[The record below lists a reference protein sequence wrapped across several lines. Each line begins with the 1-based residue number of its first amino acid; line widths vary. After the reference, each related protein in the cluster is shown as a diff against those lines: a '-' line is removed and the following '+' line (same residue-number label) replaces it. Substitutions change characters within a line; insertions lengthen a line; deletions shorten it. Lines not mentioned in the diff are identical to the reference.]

1 MAERDIKG
9 TWKGK
14 ARGVSKSSSPMI
26 GAVYE
31 GRNKFFGKRVV
42 GILVEMFDQNDE
54 AILRTKEN
62 KLTSVDK
69 NSLKIVVSE

>member
-9 TWKGK
+9 SWKGK

-31 GRNKFFGKRVV
+31 GQDKFFGKTVV
-42 GILVEMFDQNDE
+42 GVLVEMFNQNDE

-62 KLTSVDK
+62 KLTSVDIK
-69 NSLKIVVSE
+69 SLKTITGW

>member
-9 TWKGK
+9 TWKVKERKVNK
-14 ARGVSKSSSPMI
+14 AFSPLI

-31 GRNKFFGKRVV
+31 GQDKFFGKRVV
-42 GILVEMFDQNDE
+42 GVLVEMFDQNDE

-69 NSLKIVVSE
+69 NSLKIVVSD

>member
-26 GAVYE
+26 GAVYQ
-31 GRNKFFGKRVV
+31 GVDKFFGGTVV
-42 GILVEMFDQNDE
+42 GILIQMFEENDE
-54 AILRTKEN
+54 VILQTKGN
-62 KLTSVDK
+62 NLYSVDK
-69 NSLKIVVSE
+69 NSLKIVA